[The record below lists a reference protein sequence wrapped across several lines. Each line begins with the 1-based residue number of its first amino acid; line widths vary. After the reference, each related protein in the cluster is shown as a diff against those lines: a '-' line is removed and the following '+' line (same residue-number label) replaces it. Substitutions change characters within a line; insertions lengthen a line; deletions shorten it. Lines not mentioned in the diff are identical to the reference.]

1 MLPKNAWCVGRNYA
15 EHAKELGNEIPSRP
29 LFFLK
34 SGGACFHLG
43 KQFGSV
49 FSGAEKNT
57 NIQWPHW
64 AQNVHHEIEMILQ
77 FNENKE
83 FSHIGLGLDLTERTL
98 QNDLKKQGHP
108 WTLAKSFQRSAPLSA
123 LVALDSLK
131 IGDFSTWWS
140 QLKIELYLDSQLVQ
154 TGHTQDMIF
163 NPFLLKDFVLE
174 HFPVEKD
181 DLLFTGT
188 PSGVGAM
195 KIGSQG
201 RALLTW
207 QRDSQSQVIIDWSFH
222 V

>member
-1 MLPKNAWCVGRNYA
+1 
-15 EHAKELGNEIPSRP
+15 
-29 LFFLK
+29 
-34 SGGACFHLG
+34 
-43 KQFGSV
+43 
-49 FSGAEKNT
+49 
-57 NIQWPHW
+57 
-64 AQNVHHEIEMILQ
+64 MILQ